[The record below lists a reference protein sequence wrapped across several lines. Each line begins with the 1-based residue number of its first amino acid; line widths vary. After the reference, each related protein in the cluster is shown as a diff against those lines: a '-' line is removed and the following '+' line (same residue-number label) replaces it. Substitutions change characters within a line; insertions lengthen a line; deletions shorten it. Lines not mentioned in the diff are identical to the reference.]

1 VLLLSRTTRAGS
13 LDAHNATATF
23 DFYKRKKALDQL
35 RVAHA
40 RHKRLRIVYVRAMR
54 LQCPCG
60 ETLEADDEDTLVAG
74 AQEHLEAEH
83 PELAGKYTREDILF
97 LAY

>member
-1 VLLLSRTTRAGS
+1 
-13 LDAHNATATF
+13 
-23 DFYKRKKALDQL
+23 
-35 RVAHA
+35 
-40 RHKRLRIVYVRAMR
+40 MR

-60 ETLEADDEDTLVAG
+60 ETLEADDEDTLVAR
-74 AQEHLEAEH
+74 AQEHLAAEH